1 MQNLLPIHVQLE
13 NLIKDK
19 IASGEYAM
27 GAPLPSERKMAEAY
41 GINRLTVRAA
51 LKNLQKEG
59 LVNAVQGKGTFV
71 CSAKMKLS
79 FSTIRGFGAQLKEQ
93 GVVHTSKVLFAKKVS
108 AGYVLSQR
116 FDVEKGFPLFR
127 LTRVRFGNGH
137 ALAIDD
143 TYVRYDSV
151 RNIESIDFAANSLY
165 RTFEENNIQLTKAL
179 QVLSIYNM
187 YGPSAEILELP
198 DGSPVF
204 CINHKVFDSTA
215 RLVEYTYSYVNPAHS
230 SITSYLKK

>member
-13 NLIKDK
+13 NLIRDK
-19 IASGEYAM
+19 IASGEYVM
-27 GAPLPSERKMAEAY
+27 GGPLPSERKMAEAY

-59 LVNAVQGKGTFV
+59 LITTIQGKGNFV

-93 GVVHTSKVLFAKKVS
+93 GVAHTSQVLTAMKEP
-108 AGYVLSQR
+108 ANYVLSQR
-116 FDVEKGFPLFR
+116 FGVEKGFPLFR

-143 TYVRYDSV
+143 TYVRYDSIA
-151 RNIESIDFAANSLY
+151 NIEDIDFATHSLY
-165 RTFEENNIQLTKAL
+165 RTFEENNIRLAKAQ
-179 QVLSIYNM
+179 QVLSVYTMSGN
-187 YGPSAEILELP
+187 SAQILELP
-198 DGSPVF
+198 DNAPVF
-204 CINHKVFDSTA
+204 CINHKVFDSDN
-215 RLVEYTYSYVNPAHS
+215 RLVESTCSYVNPAHS